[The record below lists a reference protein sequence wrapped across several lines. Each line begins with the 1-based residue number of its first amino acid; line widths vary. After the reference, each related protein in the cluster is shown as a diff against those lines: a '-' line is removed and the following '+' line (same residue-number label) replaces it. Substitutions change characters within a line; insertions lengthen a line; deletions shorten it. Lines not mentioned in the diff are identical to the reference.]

1 MTVKTD
7 PLEGIAAARR
17 QEQAAAAAIRA
28 HARAAR
34 AAGLSW
40 AQIAGALGCKR
51 DRGTSPA
58 GEAFAR
64 LASDLGSG
72 SPSFGYTCRSCDQAV
87 VDYGPECGHP
97 EDAER
102 GHAGGCARLAAAVAE
117 WGRQWGDE

>member
-72 SPSFGYTCRSCDQAV
+72 SPSFGFTCGECGQTV
-87 VDYGPECGHP
+87 IDYGPELAPH
-97 EDAER
+97 DAEQ
-102 GHAGGCARLAAAVAE
+102 GHAGGCARFAATVAE
-117 WGRQWGDE
+117 WDRNWGDE